1 MKLTSLHR
9 CLPIPLLGTL
19 LLLAA
24 CAQAPETKAETNAA
38 TPAVVVTPVM
48 TTDVTASGQP
58 IRLPQGDAE
67 VGVSTYDIAPGA
79 KLPVH
84 EHPFP
89 RYAYVLA
96 GTLSVTNTETGKT
109 VTYEKGGFIV
119 EAVGQWHKAANI
131 GKDAVKLLVI
141 DMTPPGENNVVKQ

>member
-1 MKLTSLHR
+1 MKLISL
-9 CLPIPLLGTL
+9 TAAT

-24 CAQAPETKAETNAA
+24 CAQAPEKSAA
-38 TPAVVVTPVM
+38 APAVVVTPVAKA
-48 TTDVTASGQP
+48 DVTASGQP

-79 KLPVH
+79 NLPVH

-96 GTLSVTNTETGKT
+96 GTLSVTNTVTGKS

-131 GKDAVKLLVI
+131 FKDAVKLLVI
-141 DMTPPGENNVVKQ
+141 YLMPPGENNVVKQ